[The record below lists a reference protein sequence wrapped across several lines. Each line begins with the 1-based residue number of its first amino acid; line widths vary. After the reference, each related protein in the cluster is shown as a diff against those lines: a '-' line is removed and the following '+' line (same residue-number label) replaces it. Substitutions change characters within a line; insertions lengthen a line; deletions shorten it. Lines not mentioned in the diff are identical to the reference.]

1 MHRRPFSVAFFFMFG
16 MDTTMEI
23 EDLIIS
29 DNDYNRLFRLD
40 KNGLLGDELSRAVVV
55 PADQVPLNVVR
66 MNSRVVYFDESNG
79 ISREVELVFP
89 EEADL
94 THGKISVLSPVGSAL
109 LGLKEG
115 QAIDWTFPND
125 PSRRLKVV
133 SVANN

>member
-1 MHRRPFSVAFFFMFG
+1 MK
-16 MDTTMEI
+16 TMET

-55 PADQVPLNVVR
+55 PADQVPLNVVK

-89 EEADL
+89 EDADL

-133 SVANN
+133 SVANS

>member
-1 MHRRPFSVAFFFMFG
+1 MCG
-16 MDTTMEI
+16 MDTIMKTMET

-29 DNDYNRLFRLD
+29 DTDYSRLFRLD
-40 KNGLLGDELSRAVVV
+40 KNGLLGDELSRAIVV

-66 MNSRVVYFDESNG
+66 MNSRVVYIDESNG
-79 ISREVELVFP
+79 VSREVELVFP
-89 EEADL
+89 EDADL
-94 THGKISVLSPVGSAL
+94 AHGKISVLSPVGSAL

-115 QAIDWTFPND
+115 QTIDWSFPND

>member
-1 MHRRPFSVAFFFMFG
+1 
-16 MDTTMEI
+16 MDTTMKTMET

-29 DNDYNRLFRLD
+29 DTDYSRLFRLD
-40 KNGLLGDELSRAVVV
+40 KNGLLGDELSRAIVV

-66 MNSRVVYFDESNG
+66 MNSRVVYMDESNG
-79 ISREVELVFP
+79 VSREVELVFP

-94 THGKISVLSPVGSAL
+94 AHGKISILSPVGSAL

-115 QAIDWTFPND
+115 QTIDWSFPND

-133 SVANN
+133 SVANS

>member
-1 MHRRPFSVAFFFMFG
+1 MK
-16 MDTTMEI
+16 TMET

-29 DNDYNRLFRLD
+29 DTDYSRLFRLD
-40 KNGLLGDELSRAVVV
+40 KNGLLGDELSRAIVV

-66 MNSRVVYFDESNG
+66 MNSRVVYIDESNG
-79 ISREVELVFP
+79 VSREVELVFP
-89 EEADL
+89 EDADL
-94 THGKISVLSPVGSAL
+94 AHGKISVLSPVGSAL

-115 QAIDWTFPND
+115 QTIDWSFPND